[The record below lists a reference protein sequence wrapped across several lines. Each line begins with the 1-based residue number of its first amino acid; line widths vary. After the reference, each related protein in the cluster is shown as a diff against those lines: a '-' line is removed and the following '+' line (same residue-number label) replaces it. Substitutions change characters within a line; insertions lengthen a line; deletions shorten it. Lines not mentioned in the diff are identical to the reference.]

1 MENLQETSLKKFKIN
16 DIIANQ
22 HPVMLCWM
30 VASFFLICSMYIYT
44 SITL

>member
-1 MENLQETSLKKFKIN
+1 MENFQENTIRKIKIN

-30 VASFFLICSMYIYT
+30 LASFVLICSMYIYT
-44 SITL
+44 SIKL